1 MESKHLKSHNE
12 QTRKEN
18 NELGLITAMHE
29 YQQLKL
35 KSDATGRNSRFK
47 SEENPKGTPY
57 STLEDAIECANEGL
71 KFGLIF
77 TQSVICEDSQQ
88 YLHTVVRHINDTETL
103 QCKYPLFV
111 NNKENPQAFASTVT
125 YAKRYSLHMLFGFG
139 SIISDD
145 DDGNVASPVK
155 ATNNNQTNKF

>member
-12 QTRKEN
+12 ETRKEN
-18 NELGLITAMHE
+18 DELGLITAMHK
-29 YQQLKL
+29 YQELKL

-77 TQSVICEDSQQ
+77 TQSVIYNVNTH
-88 YLHTVVRHINDTETL
+88 YL
-103 QCKYPLFV
+103 
-111 NNKENPQAFASTVT
+111 
-125 YAKRYSLHMLFGFG
+125 
-139 SIISDD
+139 
-145 DDGNVASPVK
+145 
-155 ATNNNQTNKF
+155 

>member
-12 QTRKEN
+12 EKRKEH

-103 QCKYPLFV
+103 QCKYPLFEII
-111 NNKENPQAFASTVT
+111 KKTHRHSPLQ
-125 YAKRYSLHMLFGFG
+125 LHMLKDILCICYLG
-139 SIISDD
+139 SEVLFQMMMM
-145 DDGNVASPVK
+145 GM
-155 ATNNNQTNKF
+155 